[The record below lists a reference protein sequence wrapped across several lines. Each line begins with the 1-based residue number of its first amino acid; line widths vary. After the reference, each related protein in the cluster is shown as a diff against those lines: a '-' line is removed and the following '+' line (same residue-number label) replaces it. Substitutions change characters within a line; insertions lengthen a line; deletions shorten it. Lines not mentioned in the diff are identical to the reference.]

1 MRFVIMFVL
10 RQSLVLVNFKE
21 IFSKMASVSDIRNV
35 VLAGH
40 GGCGKTSLAEAII
53 YNSGATSRL
62 GRVEEGNTVMD
73 YLEDEIARKIS
84 VSSAFYPVSH
94 NGMTINLIDTPG
106 FPDFINDARAAFR
119 GADIAVIVIS
129 AVDGIEV
136 MTDKVNQ
143 FAEKGNLARAIFI
156 NKINRERADFDKVLA
171 EIKKTFHGAMALTI
185 PIGKEDKFKGVID
198 LLNLKAIYPE
208 GDGKKVRIEDVPADM
223 MDAVKTLR
231 TETIEKIAE
240 NNEAMMEKYVMEEEI
255 PIEEFYSVLKD
266 AIRSGEII
274 PVFTGSA
281 TTNNGVT
288 ALTDA
293 IVNIFPSPAEFPPAV
308 GVKPGTEEKEEREPD
323 PNAPISAF
331 VIKTMIDPFAGRI
344 NIVRVLSGKITS
356 DSNLFNTSRQEKEKI
371 GPLLKLKG
379 KDNMSVSELIAGDI
393 GVLVKLTV
401 TNTGETICRADNP
414 ILYKPIDFPQP
425 IYALALTPKSREDEQ
440 RLTQGLTKLT
450 EEEPTLIWDRN
461 IETHELIL
469 RGMGP
474 NHLAV
479 ALDKLKRRFNV
490 SVDTKIPEIA
500 YRETIKKKSEAQG
513 KHKKQSGGAGQ
524 YGDVHIRYEPLERGS
539 GFEFVDAIVGGA
551 VPNQYIPAVEK
562 GLRENIADG
571 PLAGYPTTDFRATL
585 FFGSYHKVDSK
596 EVAFKSAARL
606 SFRKG
611 WMDASP
617 ILLEPVYSVRIMIPE
632 EFMGDIMG
640 DLNSK
645 RARIKDMQSQG
656 RMQIIIAD
664 IPLAE
669 LQNYVAD
676 LNSITSGRG
685 TFEMEFIRYD
695 EVPNDAAKK
704 IIERRQAGKTEDE
717 E

>member
-1 MRFVIMFVL
+1 
-10 RQSLVLVNFKE
+10 
-21 IFSKMASVSDIRNV
+21 MASVNDIRNV

-40 GGCGKTSLAEAII
+40 GGCGKTTLAEAII
-53 YNSGATSRL
+53 YNSGAISRL

-84 VSSAFYPVSH
+84 VSSAFYPITH
-94 NGMTINLIDTPG
+94 NEVTINLIDTPG

-119 GADIAVIVIS
+119 GADIAVIVVS

-143 FAEKGNLARAIFI
+143 FAEKGNLVRAIFI
-156 NKINRERADFDKVLA
+156 NKINRERADFDKVLD

-185 PIGKEDKFKGVID
+185 PIGQEDKFKGVID
-198 LLNLKAIYPE
+198 LLALKAIYPE
-208 GDGKKVRIEDVPADM
+208 GDGKNVKVEDVPADM
-223 MDAVKTLR
+223 LDAVKALR
-231 TETIEKIAE
+231 TEAIEKIAE

-255 PIEEFYSVLKD
+255 PIEDFYAVLKD

-281 TTNNGVT
+281 NTNNGVS

-293 IVNIFPSPAEFPPAV
+293 LVNIFPSPADFPPAV
-308 GVKPGTEEKEEREPD
+308 GVKPGTEEKESREPD
-323 PNAPISAF
+323 VNAPISAF

-356 DSNLFNTSRQEKEKI
+356 DSNLFNTTRDEKEKI
-371 GPLLKLKG
+371 GALLKLKG
-379 KDNMSVSELIAGDI
+379 KDNMSVTELIAGDI

-401 TNTGETICRADNP
+401 TNTGETICRADTP

-490 SVDTKIPEIA
+490 SVDTKIPEIP
-500 YRETIKKKSEAQG
+500 YRETIKRKSEAQG

-539 GFEFVDAIVGGA
+539 GFEFVDAIVGGS

-571 PLAGYPTTDFRATL
+571 PLAGFPTTDFRATL

-596 EVAFKSAARL
+596 EVAFKAAARI

-611 WMDASP
+611 WLEASP

-695 EVPNDAAKK
+695 EVSNEAAKK
-704 IIERRQAGKTEDE
+704 IIERRQSGRE
-717 E
+717 EEEE